1 MKEPTGYTGAGRRGG
16 HTQGVSQ
23 AGREE
28 SLPEEVK
35 FKQREMRSW
44 ANTFQAEAKDGSFVP
59 R

>member
-1 MKEPTGYTGAGRRGG
+1 MKEPTGYTGAGRRGAC
-16 HTQGVSQ
+16 TGVSQ

-28 SLPEEVK
+28 GLPEEVK